1 MTWLRHVLVL
11 SFAFGGALF
20 SLADI
25 AQTAAA
31 WPPVS
36 KEELELKD
44 NPLSPGEPAMI
55 LYREIQTDSA
65 KSLETHFTRIKIF
78 KEDGKKYADIE
89 IPYLEKEL
97 EVQNIQGR
105 TIKPDGQTIDFG
117 GAVYDRIVA
126 KTKRFKINVK
136 SFTFPDV
143 QPGSIIEYSYQLH
156 RHRGVPD
163 VFKRPQDYMI
173 PVALAYPAAQWTIQ
187 RDLFVRR
194 THFIFRP
201 FASGMTV
208 EIRSVHLP
216 KMAEPRKGA
225 DGSVTMDIEN
235 VPALQKEEHAPPED
249 FTKGRI
255 ELFYIAGFFTNDSYW
270 TDLAKF
276 EARDVEKFLGKS
288 KAIQQEAARLVSPN
302 DAPEAKLRKI
312 YDRVQQIRYVSYER
326 PRTEKERKQESLT
339 PNKNA
344 EDVLTRGYAFQNE
357 INLLFVAL
365 ARAAGLETYPVKI
378 TSRDRT
384 YFLKSLPDF
393 RQLDAEVV
401 EVRLDT
407 KSIFLD
413 PATRYCPFGLLPWE
427 ETDAGGIR
435 LDENRAL
442 VVQTPS
448 PNSWEAVIS
457 RKGRFKL
464 DDRQNLQGK
473 LEVSFAGQEALSRR
487 IKANDEDEAG
497 RRKLLEDEIKSWL
510 PKNATA
516 KLLSVSGWTDSAT
529 PLTAVFEVQAPD
541 FASRVGDRLLF
552 PAFVFQTPWKK
563 AFQSQTRENMVDLH
577 YGHQEIDELT
587 FETPSGY
594 QWENFPL
601 PRSRKDVFATYE
613 LFTEKQGAE
622 LRLKRTFK
630 MDGYF
635 FQTKDYPGLHGFF
648 ESLRKNDDELA
659 ILHAAPANVSSN
671 PSSHE

>member
-1 MTWLRHVLVL
+1 MAWLRHVLIF
-11 SFAFGGALF
+11 SFAFGGAF
-20 SLADI
+20 SSLASM
-25 AQTAAA
+25 AQTAPA

-36 KEELELKD
+36 HEELELKD
-44 NPLSPGEPAMI
+44 NPLRPGEPAMI
-55 LYREIQTDSA
+55 LYREIQTDSS

-97 EVQNIQGR
+97 QVQNIQGR

-156 RHRGVPD
+156 HHHGVPD
-163 VFKRPQDYMI
+163 VFKRPQDYVI

-194 THFIFRP
+194 THFVFRP
-201 FASGMTV
+201 STRDMTV

-216 KMAEPRKGA
+216 KIAEPQRGD
-225 DGSVTMDIEN
+225 DGSLTMDVEN
-235 VPALQKEEHAPPED
+235 IPAFQKEEHGPPED
-249 FTKGRI
+249 FSIGRV

-270 TDLAKF
+270 RDVAKF
-276 EARDVEKFLGKS
+276 EARDTEKFLGKS

-302 DAPEAKLRKI
+302 DSPEAKLRKI

-326 PRTEKERKQESLT
+326 SRTEKERKQESLK

-344 EDVLTRGYAFQNE
+344 EDVLTRGYAFENE
-357 INLLFVAL
+357 INLLFIAL
-365 ARAAGLETYPVKI
+365 ARAAGLDAYLVKI

-384 YFLKSLPDF
+384 YFLKSLPDY

-401 EVRLDT
+401 EVRLDK

-435 LDENRAL
+435 LDENHAL
-442 VVQTPS
+442 VVQTPT

-464 DDRQNLQGK
+464 DDRQNLQGR

-497 RRKLLEDEIKSWL
+497 RRKLLEEEIESWL

-516 KLLSVSGWTDSAT
+516 KLVSASGWTESTT
-529 PLTAVFEVQAPD
+529 PLTAVFEVKAPD
-541 FASRVGDRLLF
+541 FASRVGERLLF
-552 PAFVFQTPWKK
+552 RAFVFQTPWKN
-563 AFQSQTRENMVDLH
+563 AFQSQTRETMIDLH

-587 FETPSGY
+587 FEMPSGY

-601 PRSRKDVFATYE
+601 PRSRKDAFATYE
-613 LFTEKQGAE
+613 LSTEKQGSE
-622 LRLKRTFK
+622 LRLKRTLN

-635 FQTKDYPGLHGFF
+635 FQAKDYPGLHRFF
-648 ESLRKNDDELA
+648 ESLRKNDDEQA
-659 ILHAAPANVSSN
+659 ILHAASANVSGN
-671 PSSHE
+671 PNHD